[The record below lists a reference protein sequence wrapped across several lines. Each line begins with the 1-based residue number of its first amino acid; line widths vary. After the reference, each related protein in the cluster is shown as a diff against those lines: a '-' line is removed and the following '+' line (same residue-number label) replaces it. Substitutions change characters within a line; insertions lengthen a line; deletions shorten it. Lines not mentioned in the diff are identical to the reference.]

1 MNGYLKKEAI
11 GLDGFGQKT
20 LSAWNSR
27 RCSIDRSM
35 MLQNLTLVITLLYH
49 SLRAHQPGADA
60 VLIARAC
67 SFGNR
72 EDSRRV
78 AIIVFVWML
87 PGPSTQALSSPC
99 QNVMADAPLVG
110 AERFNRAR
118 EGVAGRPERPN
129 LNHERNT
136 CVRPHLALGWR
147 QFG

>member
-99 QNVMADAPLVG
+99 QNVMRHSWGRSASTAL
-110 AERFNRAR
+110 ARALQAAR
-118 EGVAGRPERPN
+118 RGR
-129 LNHERNT
+129 T
-136 CVRPHLALGWR
+136 SIG
-147 QFG
+147 